1 MHELVHQILS
11 ISKLHMPGN
20 QSKVYPPPPFHPQST
35 HKHFKWYY
43 SYKTEGIRDIDI
55 VMSYNVRPLLHIDTP
70 YIERG
75 IWKLYLPWSFWTYI
89 NL

>member
-1 MHELVHQILS
+1 
-11 ISKLHMPGN
+11 MPGN
-20 QSKVYPPPPFHPQST
+20 QSKVYPYPPPFHPQTT

-55 VMSYNVRPLLHIDTP
+55 VMSYNVTCTIVDTP

-75 IWKLYLPWSFWTYI
+75 IWKLYLPWSFWIYI
-89 NL
+89 KL